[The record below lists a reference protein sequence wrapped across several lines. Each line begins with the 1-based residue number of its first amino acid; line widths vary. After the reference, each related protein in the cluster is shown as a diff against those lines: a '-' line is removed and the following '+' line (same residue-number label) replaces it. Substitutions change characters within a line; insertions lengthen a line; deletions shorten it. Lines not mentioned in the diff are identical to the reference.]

1 MKIIPNPYTRIC
13 QIIFCFLIFPVS
25 SFAIDYSSNPVPDL
39 GFDPSTNGDALNSA
53 GTLAM
58 KAVFIVCIIVALALY
73 ISAAIVIRSILH
85 DEDDPSKKGHH
96 KLGKAISAISC
107 VIIGSGLLILAIT
120 LAIKEIS

>member
-1 MKIIPNPYTRIC
+1 M
-13 QIIFCFLIFPVS
+13 
-25 SFAIDYSSNPVPDL
+25 DYSSNPISDL
-39 GFDPSTNGDALNSA
+39 GFDPSTNTDVLDGV

-58 KAVFIVCIIVALALY
+58 KAVMIVSILVALALY

-96 KLGKAISAISC
+96 KLGKAISAIAC

-120 LAIKEIS
+120 LAIKEMS